1 MSDYL
6 SNLLIRTR
14 HPERTIQPYVSSM
27 FDPVLPGSLDG
38 EVGERLT
45 GDDSYPGVRMNRSV
59 PRHDQSAPLAP
70 EVPGQEGENDR
81 LSLERETRQREGVS
95 ISTIDNE
102 RLHSFSKAAPVSG
115 LKDIDLETNSA
126 SSLAELSLRRSDER
140 GSTSGI
146 PSVDNE
152 VGLSPIDRSIVTGS
166 SPERSLGQG
175 SEEIASR
182 SKSTAE
188 PMIPTLRF
196 PRDEGNRAERDE
208 ASPAIGGVPS
218 ENGRVPLVIPESQTH
233 DREESNL
240 VSGRVTQFG
249 VSSSRFPLVEERIVR
264 GDGEHRPAHRAVGA
278 VSEPK
283 RSAAMLRNGVAD
295 ETLYRGELSLDPSL
309 EAPVS
314 ATAVGDISRQP
325 DVTQEALSSTVN
337 RQEQMASSLAVPMVS
352 KKILAVRR
360 SVLPMTGASVDQ
372 VSATDKG
379 KPTEPV
385 VQVTIG
391 RVEVRAMV
399 SPVRQ
404 ERNHKPQSAMSL
416 DDYLKRRGGR
426 SGG

>member
-1 MSDYL
+1 
-6 SNLLIRTR
+6 
-14 HPERTIQPYVSSM
+14 
-27 FDPVLPGSLDG
+27 
-38 EVGERLT
+38 
-45 GDDSYPGVRMNRSV
+45 MNRSV

-152 VGLSPIDRSIVTGS
+152 VGLSPIDRSIVTRS

-208 ASPAIGGVPS
+208 ASPAIGGIPI

-249 VSSSRFPLVEERIVR
+249 VSSSRFPFVEERIVR
-264 GDGEHRPAHRAVGA
+264 GDGEHRPAHRAAGA
-278 VSEPK
+278 VSEPE

-295 ETLYRGELSLDPSL
+295 ETLYRSELSLDPSL